1 METLVQDLRYGLRML
16 RKSPAFTTVAV
27 ITLALGIGANTAIF
41 SVADAFLLRPV
52 SVSDPD
58 RLVMVM
64 ELSPNQNIGE
74 AASWSTVAP
83 GNFEDWKEQSRS
95 FESMAARRWRSFN
108 LTGSGD
114 PQRVL
119 GAEVSA
125 NLLDTLGEKPSIGRG
140 FLPEED
146 APGHE
151 QEVVL
156 SYGLWKRAF
165 GSDPQV
171 VGSEVKLNELPYTV
185 IGVMPKGFSF
195 PQPAELWVPM
205 VTTPA
210 ERSERTQHSL
220 FVTTRLRPGVSVKQA
235 QAEMDGIARR
245 MGASYPKTNQG
256 WGVHVI
262 PVGTFVTGELN
273 RSYTLLLLGAV
284 AFVLLIACA
293 NVANLQL
300 ARGTVREREMAVRL
314 SLGAGRWRVVRQVLT
329 ENLVLGLGGVAV
341 GLLLAQ
347 WGVYLILA
355 YMPTDIAK
363 FLPGWDTIGVNW
375 RAFVYALGIA
385 LVAGII
391 SGLAP
396 ALQSSG
402 INVNESLKESSRG
415 GTTTRGR
422 HRLRNAFVVL
432 QVSLSL
438 VLLVGSGLMAKGVW
452 ALIQLNQDF
461 SPHTLLSFNV
471 NLRGER
477 YATAQQ
483 KSNFYDR
490 MLRELASAPGVRD
503 AALTSD
509 LPLAMGAAVDA
520 ITFSIEGRPVASAR
534 EAHWAVMQCVSPAY
548 LPLMHIRLKEGRLL
562 SDDDNESAI
571 PVVLINQRMAK
582 SLWPN
587 QSPIGKRVH
596 WGHDSAA
603 KPWMTIVGVVDDV
616 RNSWITEQPEPTI
629 YGSYRQSPQPSTT
642 VAVRTA
648 GAPESVIA
656 TVRQR
661 VAALDPEL
669 PLYQVKPYDQVIH
682 ESILGLKYVA
692 VMLTVLGIIALVL
705 AAVGLYGV
713 MSYLV
718 MLRRHEIGIRMALGA
733 QRREVLGMALRWGAS
748 LMAVGTVIGLLLAR
762 GLARELAGLIYGVKA
777 GDVQTFFA
785 ATITLVLAAALAA
798 YIPALRAS
806 RVDPMVALRYE

>member
-1 METLVQDLRYGLRML
+1 METLIQDLRYGLRML

-52 SVSDPD
+52 SVSDAD

-64 ELSPNQNIGE
+64 EVSPGQNVAE
-74 AASWSTVAP
+74 TASWNTVAT
-83 GNFEDWKEQSRS
+83 GNFEDWKKQSRS
-95 FESMAARRWRSFN
+95 FESMSARRWRSFN
-108 LTGSGD
+108 LSGTGE

-125 NLLDTLGEKPSIGRG
+125 NFFETLHEKPEIGRA
-140 FLPEED
+140 FLPGDD
-146 APGHE
+146 APG
-151 QEVVL
+151 QDRQVVL

-165 GSDPQV
+165 ASDQRV
-171 VGSEVKLNELPYTV
+171 VGGEIKINELPYTV
-185 IGVMPKGFSF
+185 IGVMPRGFSF

-205 VTTPA
+205 VTTNA
-210 ERSERTQHSL
+210 ERSDRSQHSL
-220 FVTTRLRPGVSVKQA
+220 FVTTRLRPGVSVHQA

-245 MGASYPKTNQG
+245 MGATYPKTNQG

-262 PVGTFVTGELN
+262 PVGIFVTGELT
-273 RSYTLLLLGAV
+273 RSYTLILLGAV

-300 ARGTVREREMAVRL
+300 ARSTVREREMAVRL

-329 ENLVLGLGGVAV
+329 ENLVVGLGGMAL

-355 YMPTDIAK
+355 YMPPDIARY
-363 FLPGWDTIGVNW
+363 LPGWDSISVNW
-375 RAFVYALGIA
+375 RAFAYAFSIA
-385 LVAGII
+385 LAAAII

-402 INVNESLKESSRG
+402 VNVNEALKENTRG

-422 HRLRNAFVVL
+422 HRLRNVFVVL

-438 VLLVGSGLMAKGVW
+438 VLLVGSGLMVKGVW
-452 ALIQLNQDF
+452 SLIKLNGDF
-461 SPHTLLSFNV
+461 SPKTVLSFNL

-477 YATAQQ
+477 YATARQ
-483 KSNFYDR
+483 KTAFYDHV
-490 MLRELASAPGVRD
+490 LDELASAPGVRG

-509 LPLAMGAAVDA
+509 LPFAGGGGVNLSDY
-520 ITFSIEGRPVASAR
+520 SIEGRPLVSAR
-534 EAHWAVMQCVSPAY
+534 EAHYGVMQCVSPGY
-548 LPLMHIRLKEGRLL
+548 LPLMHIRLREGRSL
-562 SDDDNESAI
+562 SEGDSDSTI
-571 PVVLINQRMAK
+571 PVVVINQRMAK
-582 SLWPN
+582 QLWPTE
-587 QSPIGKRVH
+587 SAIGKRIH
-596 WGHDSAA
+596 WGPDNATS
-603 KPWMTIVGVVDDV
+603 PWMTIVGIVDDV
-616 RNSWITEQPEPTI
+616 RNGWLTEQPEPTI
-629 YGSYRQSPQPSTT
+629 YSSYRQTPQPNTT
-642 VAVRTA
+642 IAVRTA
-648 GAPESVIA
+648 GTPESVIPS
-656 TVRQR
+656 VRQR
-661 VAALDPEL
+661 VASLDPDL
-669 PLYQVKPYDQVIH
+669 PLYEVKPYDEVIH
-682 ESILGLKYVA
+682 ESVIGLKYVA

-718 MLRRHEIGIRMALGA
+718 MLRWHEIGIRMALGA
-733 QRREVLGMALRWGAS
+733 QRGEVLGMALRWGAS
-748 LMAVGTVIGLLLAR
+748 LMTIGAVAGLLMAS
-762 GLARELAGLIYGVKA
+762 GLARLLAGLIYGVKA
-777 GDVQTFFA
+777 SDVQTFVV
-785 ATITLVLAAALAA
+785 ATLTLAIAGALAA